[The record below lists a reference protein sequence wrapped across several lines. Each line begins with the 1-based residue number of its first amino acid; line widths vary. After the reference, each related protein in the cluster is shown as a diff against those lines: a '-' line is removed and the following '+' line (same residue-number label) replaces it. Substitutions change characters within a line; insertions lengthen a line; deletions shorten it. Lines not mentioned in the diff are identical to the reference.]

1 MKGSNV
7 VILLSFLTIVLALMA
22 AAAGLLWPDSGYSFS
37 FTTVQGQVIQIYG
50 HGLYRFDTPMIAT
63 AFKMADVITLVF
75 VIPLSVIAL
84 LRYGCGSLRGGILL
98 AGTLAYFL
106 YDYSVRAFG
115 ATYNNFLLFY
125 VAILALSLFALV
137 MTLMSFDVSI
147 LPAHFSSGLPHRGIG
162 IFLIV
167 AGSAL
172 LLTRLTFSIIPAILQ
187 GQAPPDMWSNATVI
201 TLVIDMGITAPVLIV
216 TGAMLLQR
224 HSMSYLLASTL
235 LVFTV
240 LLGINLTASSV
251 AQIMAGLIGIGQ
263 FIEMSLAFLILTL
276 FAIGFTGVMFCKL
289 KAATAI
295 TQLATGQPI
304 RA

>member
-147 LPAHFSSGLPHRGIG
+147 LPAHFSSETP
-162 IFLIV
+162 FDQDK
-167 AGSAL
+167 SAQKLRL
-172 LLTRLTFSIIPAILQ
+172 LLSRVQNLPVPKPSI
-187 GQAPPDMWSNATVI
+187 
-201 TLVIDMGITAPVLIV
+201 
-216 TGAMLLQR
+216 
-224 HSMSYLLASTL
+224 
-235 LVFTV
+235 
-240 LLGINLTASSV
+240 
-251 AQIMAGLIGIGQ
+251 
-263 FIEMSLAFLILTL
+263 
-276 FAIGFTGVMFCKL
+276 
-289 KAATAI
+289 
-295 TQLATGQPI
+295 
-304 RA
+304 

>member
-37 FTTVQGQVIQIYG
+37 FTTVRGQVIQIYG
-50 HGLYRFDTPMIAT
+50 HGLYRFDTLMVAT

-115 ATYNNFLLFY
+115 AAYNNFLLFY

-162 IFLIV
+162 IFLVV

-187 GQAPPDMWSNATVI
+187 GQAPPDVWSNATVI

-216 TGAMLLQR
+216 TGVMLLHR
-224 HSMSYLLASTL
+224 HAMSYLLASTL

-251 AQIMAGLIGIGQ
+251 AQIMAGLIGIDQ
-263 FIEMSLAFLILTL
+263 FIEMTLAFLILTL

-289 KAATAI
+289 KVTAAI
-295 TQLATGQPI
+295 TQLATGQPTS
-304 RA
+304 A

>member
-22 AAAGLLWPDSGYSFS
+22 VAAGLLWPDSGYSFS
-37 FTTVQGQVIQIYG
+37 FTTVRGQVIQIYG
-50 HGLYRFDTPMIAT
+50 HGLYRFDTLMVAT
-63 AFKMADVITLVF
+63 AFKTADVITLVF

-137 MTLMSFDVSI
+137 MTLMSFDVST
-147 LPAHFSSGLPHRGIG
+147 LPAHFSSDLPHRGIG
-162 IFLIV
+162 IFLMV

-187 GQAPPDMWSNATVI
+187 GQAPPDMWSNTTVI

-216 TGAMLLQR
+216 TGVMLLQR
-224 HSMSYLLASTL
+224 HLMSYLLAYTL

-276 FAIGFTGVMFCKL
+276 FAIGFTVVMFCKL
-289 KAATAI
+289 KIATAI

-304 RA
+304 SA